1 MTTTWATLGEL
12 LEEIQCAQ
20 RRLVAG
26 EMPVDQAHAEA
37 RLLGTAAKILGV
49 RLEHARLTGRLEQ
62 GSDALPDVRLSG
74 NERPR

>member
-1 MTTTWATLGEL
+1 MTTWTTLGEL
-12 LEEIQCAQ
+12 LEAVQGAQ

-26 EMPVDQAHAEA
+26 ETPTDQAHAEA

-62 GSDALPDVRLSG
+62 GSDALPDVRITG
-74 NERPR
+74 GGDRR

>member
-1 MTTTWATLGEL
+1 MATAWKTLGEL
-12 LEEIQCAQ
+12 LEEVQGAQ

-37 RLLGTAAKILGV
+37 RLLGTAAKLLGV

-62 GSDALPDVRLSG
+62 GSDVLPDVRLAG
-74 NERPR
+74 IERPR